1 MGAVGGVYLYLL
13 NWIYV
18 GTLTFMQPAGTPR
31 YSPGTQVPR
40 GATLQCNREHSTR
53 GAVGGVYLY
62 PFTCSWQ
69 GSPARYGVAP
79 VHSHIIISSC
89 LVEVEEEKE
98 EDKDNKDNTDKEE
111 AQPPN
116 MVSPLSTPTTSSSP
130 PAWMADQP
138 FSNNSHQK

>member
-69 GSPARYGVAP
+69 ARAARYGQRA
-79 VHSHIIISSC
+79 C
-89 LVEVEEEKE
+89 
-98 EDKDNKDNTDKEE
+98 
-111 AQPPN
+111 
-116 MVSPLSTPTTSSSP
+116 PLQHHHLLTAWTT
-130 PAWMADQP
+130 AFFFKKLQI
-138 FSNNSHQK
+138 